1 MESDMRL
8 DGKRAL
14 ITGGTTGIGY
24 ATAQRFLRE
33 GAEAIAITGQ
43 DAGRVTDAAAALGNR
58 VTGLAAD
65 VRDPEAMDVLA
76 AAVREALGGPLDVL
90 FANAGIGA
98 FAPLGDAN
106 AAFFDDQFDVNVKGV
121 FLTVQKLV
129 PQMAEG
135 GSIIL
140 NASAVQ
146 AKGLAGGHV
155 YLATKAA
162 VRSLARSLAA
172 ELAPRGIRVNA
183 VSPGMVPTPFQGK
196 MGMPQDVLDGFASF
210 VRGAT
215 PLARTGTPDEIAAAV
230 AFLASADAAFVAG
243 AELVVDG
250 GWSAV

>member
-8 DGKRAL
+8 TGKRAL
-14 ITGGTTGIGY
+14 ITGGTTGIGF
-24 ATAQRFLRE
+24 ATAQRFLAE
-33 GAEAIAITGQ
+33 GAAAVVITGQ
-43 DAGRVTDAAAALGNR
+43 NAER
-58 VTGLAAD
+58 LA
-65 VRDPEAMDVLA
+65 EATA
-76 AAVREALGGPLDVL
+76 ALGGPLDVL

-98 FAPLGDAN
+98 FVPLGDAD

-121 FLTVQKLV
+121 FLTVQKLT
-129 PQMAEG
+129 PLMARG
-135 GSIIL
+135 GAVIL

-146 AKGLAGGHV
+146 EKGLAGGHV

-172 ELAPRGIRVNA
+172 ELAPLGIRVNA

-196 MGMPQDVLDGFASF
+196 MGMPQDVLDGFATY
-210 VRGAT
+210 VTAAT

-230 AFLASADAAFVAG
+230 AFLASTDASFVAG